1 MNDAGLFDKLVDG
14 LVHKAGKNVTLI
26 LVFTSIIAMIGHI
39 DGAAATTYLIT
50 HSHYA
55 SYLQENAYPADR
67 TVAALWGGH
76 RNHESGSVGRAYRS
90 RGHYG

>member
-50 HSHYA
+50 IPTMLPIYKKMHIR
-55 SYLQENAYPADR
+55 P
-67 TVAALWGGH
+67 TVLLLLLSLIH
-76 RNHESGSVGRAYRS
+76 ICVGREF
-90 RGHYG
+90 RGLTGV